1 MTIPLI
7 PRVRVNFKAG
17 ELARS
22 MFVTDKR
29 DKHRKAASE
38 LLSKSFDGREVIL
51 CSSGRTALYQIL
63 KQLPQR
69 KVMIPAYTCPC
80 VPEAAYVK
88 TESHTFNANYYDI
101 PDADTVV
108 VATHQYGFPCDIE
121 AISQECK
128 RKGAVLIEDCAAA
141 FGYTINGWTV
151 GTYGDYAIVSF
162 NSSKLINVPSRGGAI
177 IVGKGNEEV
186 AHKVLNT
193 IELPP
198 PYTN

>member
-1 MTIPLI
+1 
-7 PRVRVNFKAG
+7 
-17 ELARS
+17 

-51 CSSGRTALYQIL
+51 CSSGRAALYQIL

-80 VPEAAYVK
+80 VPEAARYAGKQIIYVR
-88 TESHTFNANYYDI
+88 TESDTFNANYYDI

-141 FGYTINGWTV
+141 FGYTINGRTV
-151 GTYGDYAIVSF
+151 GTYSDYAIVSF